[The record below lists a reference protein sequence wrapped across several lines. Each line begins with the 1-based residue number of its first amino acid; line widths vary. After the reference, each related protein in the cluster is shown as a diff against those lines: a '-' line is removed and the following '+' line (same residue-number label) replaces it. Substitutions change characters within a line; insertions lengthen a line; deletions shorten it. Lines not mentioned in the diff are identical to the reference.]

1 MPLPTTPKTPPKA
14 VQAAELRWRLL
25 HLRARYD
32 DGAVAPAVYR
42 VIREI
47 ETDLAWL
54 QQMSTAAN
62 WRVPEHALIDS
73 FRSQGAHVEDADGDF
88 LLPIIIET
96 FWSNAMNLFRCSV
109 TSIER
114 SKRSRGGSFFPAG
127 QGSSLIHST
136 ALGAAT

>member
-47 ETDLAWL
+47 ETYLAWL
-54 QQMSTAAN
+54 QHRQ
-62 WRVPEHALIDS
+62 
-73 FRSQGAHVEDADGDF
+73 
-88 LLPIIIET
+88 
-96 FWSNAMNLFRCSV
+96 
-109 TSIER
+109 
-114 SKRSRGGSFFPAG
+114 
-127 QGSSLIHST
+127 
-136 ALGAAT
+136 